1 MSSAGLIIVIEIGAA
16 ERVLFGFGTKRI
28 RDRIIG
34 MEDIKQTYR
43 IGISGSYGGLN
54 LGDEAIL
61 QGIIAQLRTSVAAEI
76 IVFSR
81 DPNDTLK
88 RHHVERA
95 VPVRNMTREEIASE
109 IERLDLFILGGG
121 GILYDGEAKIY
132 LREVTLAQEKG
143 IPVVVYAIGAG
154 PLKDPSNQQAVR
166 SALNRVEVVTVRER
180 NARKALEEAGVLD
193 NIIVT
198 ADPAL
203 LIRPEPLPPRAL
215 EREGLLGKERL
226 IGISVREPGLAAPD
240 INEGSYHSLLANA
253 ADYMVD
259 RYDAYVV
266 FVPMERRVLDL
277 QHSHAVIAQMLRP
290 QRATVLQGN
299 YTSGQMLSLMKR
311 FTFAVGMRL
320 HFLIF
325 AALQS
330 IPFVAL
336 PYAPKVFGFLEDL
349 QIEMPPLHLVNSGR
363 LIAYIDKSWD
373 RRTALRLQIERALPA
388 VKERALKTNRY
399 VVETLQKRPPVAV
412 KTRKQGRP
420 PPQRKDAVP

>member
-1 MSSAGLIIVIEIGAA
+1 M
-16 ERVLFGFGTKRI
+16 TDNKR
-28 RDRIIG
+28 
-34 MEDIKQTYR
+34 TYR

-61 QGIIAQLRTSVAAEI
+61 QGIIAQLRTSIPVQI
-76 IVFSR
+76 TVFSR
-81 DPNDTLK
+81 DPDDTLR
-88 RHHVERA
+88 RHHVERS

-132 LREVTLAQEKG
+132 LREVALAEEKG
-143 IPVVVYAIGAG
+143 IPVVVYAVGAG
-154 PLKDPSNQQAVR
+154 PLNDPSNQQAVR
-166 SALNRVEVVTVRER
+166 SALSRAEVVTVRER
-180 NARKALEEAGVLD
+180 SARKALEEAGVLD
-193 NIIVT
+193 KIIVT

-203 LIRPEPLPPRAL
+203 LIKPEPLPPHVL
-215 EREGLLGKERL
+215 EREGLSGKERL

-240 INEGSYHSLLANA
+240 INENSYHSLLANA

-259 RYDAYVV
+259 RYDADVV

-299 YTSGQMLSLMKR
+299 YSSGQMLSLMKR

-336 PYAPKVFGFLEDL
+336 PYASKVFGFLEDL

-363 LIAYIDKSWD
+363 LIAYIDRSWD

-388 VKERALKTNRY
+388 VKERALRTNRY
-399 VVETLQKRPPVAV
+399 VVDALRKSPSVAA
-412 KTRKQGRP
+412 KPKKQGRSP
-420 PPQRKDAVP
+420 ARRKDAVP